1 MKNRVA
7 GTFRS
12 LRSFNF
18 RLWTA
23 GALVSNVGTWM
34 QRVAQDWLVLTQ
46 LTHHDASALGIV
58 VSLQFAPQLLLLPW
72 TGSAADRLNQRKL
85 LILTQAAMG
94 VLALILGVL
103 TIAGV
108 IQLWHVYVLAFLS
121 GSAAAL
127 DAPVRQTFVAE
138 MVGDADL
145 SNAVALNSTSFNAAQ
160 MIGPAVA
167 GLLIASVGIGW
178 AFLLNG
184 LSFAAVLISM
194 SFFRL
199 TELHKSA
206 RAHPITSG
214 FLEGLRYVWKR
225 PDLKAILIMLFLI
238 GTFGLNFPI
247 FIATMAVNVFHS
259 DARAFGLLSSIMAVG
274 TVSGALFAASR
285 QKQSLA
291 SLMAGAGVF
300 GLGCTL
306 AALAPGYWWF
316 AATLIIIGAAAL
328 TFANGTNS
336 IMQLSTEPAMRG
348 RVMALRVAIAFG
360 GTPIGAPIVGWVANH
375 FGPRWSLVI
384 GAVAGFAAALVAVL
398 VLARRKNTPRRVIS
412 PVKSASIQPNPLSIP
427 ARRVRL
433 LAAGHHRGLAAVFA
447 GAVDLL
453 PEAHKVVDSGDGGD
467 QHRKVDGG
475 NGDPPD
481 RYDEHAN
488 LPLIPAMGQNG

>member
-1 MKNRVA
+1 MKSPVS

-23 GALVSNVGTWM
+23 GGLVSNVGTWM
-34 QRVAQDWLVLTQ
+34 QRVAQDWLVLTH

-58 VSLQFAPQLLLLPW
+58 MGLQFAPQLLLLPW
-72 TGSAADRLNQRKL
+72 TGLAADRLNQRKL
-85 LILTQAAMG
+85 LMLTQATMG
-94 VLALILGVL
+94 VLALVLGVL

-138 MVGDADL
+138 MVGDEDL
-145 SNAVALNSTSFNAAQ
+145 TNAVALNSTSFNAAQ

-194 SFFRL
+194 SCFRL
-199 TELHKSA
+199 SELHGSA
-206 RAHPITSG
+206 RAHRTASG
-214 FLEGLRYVWKR
+214 FLEGLRYVWRR
-225 PDLKAILIMLFLI
+225 PDLRAILIMLFLI

-247 FIATMAVNVFHS
+247 FISTMAVNVFHS
-259 DARAFGLLSSIMAVG
+259 DARAFGLLSSMMAVG

-285 QKQSLA
+285 KKPSFT

-316 AATLIIIGAAAL
+316 GAALVVIGAAAL
-328 TFANGTNS
+328 TLTNGTNS
-336 IMQLSTEPAMRG
+336 IMQLSTEPSMRG
-348 RVMALRVAIAFG
+348 RVMALRVAIALG

-375 FGPRWSLVI
+375 FGPRWALGV
-384 GAVAGFAAALVAVL
+384 GAGAGFTAALVAAY
-398 VLARRKNTPRRVIS
+398 VLARRKEP
-412 PVKSASIQPNPLSIP
+412 
-427 ARRVRL
+427 L
-433 LAAGHHRGLAAVFA
+433 LA
-447 GAVDLL
+447 
-453 PEAHKVVDSGDGGD
+453 
-467 QHRKVDGG
+467 Q
-475 NGDPPD
+475 
-481 RYDEHAN
+481 
-488 LPLIPAMGQNG
+488 